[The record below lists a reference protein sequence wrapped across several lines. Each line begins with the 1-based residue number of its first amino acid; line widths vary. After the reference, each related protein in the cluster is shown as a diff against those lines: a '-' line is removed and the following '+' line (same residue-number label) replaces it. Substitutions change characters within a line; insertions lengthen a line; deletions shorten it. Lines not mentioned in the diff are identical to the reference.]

1 MGSASEERSS
11 PRPPEVVLLLGRIGE
26 LWITYVKGQL
36 LLSVITGGITW
47 AAGSAIGLPW
57 SLWLGL
63 LAGVLN
69 TIPSIGP
76 LIAVIPAAIIAFWQ
90 GSTLLSV
97 DNWLFGVI
105 VIGVY
110 IGIQQITMLVI
121 EPHVIGKRLDL
132 PPLVVLVAVIVGAAV
147 GSVAGAYLAVPLIA
161 TVREIA
167 RFTYNKVRG
176 LPPFSEG

>member
-1 MGSASEERSS
+1 MI
-11 PRPPEVVLLLGRIGE
+11 LLLGRIGE

-132 PPLVVLVAVIVGAAV
+132 PPIAVLVAVIVGAAV

-167 RFTYNKVRG
+167 RFTRNKVRG
-176 LPPFSEG
+176 LPPFSDG